1 MINTFIWQK
10 FNKIHEG
17 QEGSFLKFRWF
28 YMEWPC
34 YFSFWAN
41 FFLFTTSPKNWKL
54 KKKKK
59 KKKKMSQGN
68 TQVHQKSWS
77 YSETWHT
84 TEVIVIFHSGL
95 FFALLPCNSPKIENF
110 KKLKKIPEAIIILPK
125 CTKKHD
131 HMLYCCWDMARDK
144 SNYSFSFQAIFCCFF
159 TP

>member
-1 MINTFIWQK
+1 M
-10 FNKIHEG
+10 
-17 QEGSFLKFRWF
+17 
-28 YMEWPC
+28 
-34 YFSFWAN
+34 
-41 FFLFTTSPKNWKL
+41 
-54 KKKKK
+54 
-59 KKKKMSQGN
+59 
-68 TQVHQKSWS
+68 HQKLWS

-159 TP
+159 YPLTAPKMKAIAGDIIILVKCIKNHDHMLFCSWDMAHDGCSYFSF